1 MKTASRYYYPYVFSF
16 RTLSNVS
23 VLVCPHIS
31 CSLKFPIDVE
41 RGTLMHDMAIT
52 ENYAIFLDLPMV
64 FKPENLV
71 KGLFPIVFD
80 NKQYTR

>member
-1 MKTASRYYYPYVFSF
+1 
-16 RTLSNVS
+16 
-23 VLVCPHIS
+23 
-31 CSLKFPIDVE
+31 
-41 RGTLMHDMAIT
+41 MHDMAIT